1 MASNSQRLIIR
12 VLIGLGLI
20 GAGVYFALDYFRPEA
35 LVAPVI
41 TGEAIKAV
49 SGTVSVRAESPVE
62 LKSESPGKV
71 IESHL
76 ELGKLVKKDD
86 VLVKLDSRDVE
97 LEIEKIES
105 DFTLFKQRI
114 ELTDQKTE
122 LDDKTDE
129 EAFQDVERK
138 HKAGQTSEA
147 EFVRDQRD
155 RAKKKLDRQ
164 DTKNAQQNQKE
175 SYENQLKVH
184 GRSKDKMTIRAPFD
198 GQIADF
204 YVWPGQL
211 IGNGTVVAKLIS
223 LSRTVEAKIS
233 EEKSAGVKVGQKA
246 TVTFLPYG
254 IFQFNAKVT
263 KILPTSDPETQRRI
277 VHLDVEIEPEKLRP
291 GINRIAS
298 RFLTAEEAGDAHEPV
313 LHRAGRGSVRRHP
326 GHDQRLRAVLH
337 QDHPGHQRRHP
348 HRGQDPGHHPRAG
361 GSSGSNFYIAMQ
373 TGGKKYIEG
382 IEEPKLLI
390 DALKRS
396 RMCRRSRRCCTARRH
411 PQFLQERSVQVFGIN
426 ARRPPAGVRSGQP
439 DCAGQPR

>member
-291 GINRIAS
+291 GINGEISITIDSHPS
-298 RFLTAEEAGDAHEPV
+298 RTLVPTRALLGNTLLVVKDGRVQQRTVEVGFDSLTAVEIVKGVAHGELV
-313 LHRAGRGSVRRHP
+313 IV
-326 GHDQRLRAVLH
+326 DQRDLFHDGERVKTKMEENPKW
-337 QDHPGHQRRHP
+337 QDAPVS
-348 HRGQDPGHHPRAG
+348 G
-361 GSSGSNFYIAMQ
+361 GAN
-373 TGGKKYIEG
+373 
-382 IEEPKLLI
+382 
-390 DALKRS
+390 
-396 RMCRRSRRCCTARRH
+396 
-411 PQFLQERSVQVFGIN
+411 
-426 ARRPPAGVRSGQP
+426 
-439 DCAGQPR
+439 

>member
-86 VLVKLDSRDVE
+86 VLVQLDSRDVE

-105 DFTLFKQRI
+105 NFTLFKKQI
-114 ELTDQKTE
+114 ELNDQRNE
-122 LDDKTDE
+122 LDDKTNE
-129 EAFQDVERK
+129 ETLQDAELK

-147 EFVRDQRD
+147 EFVRDQRE
-155 RAKKKLDRQ
+155 RAKKKLERQ
-164 DTKNAQQNQKE
+164 DLKNAQQNQKE
-175 SYENQLKVH
+175 SYENQLKVL

-291 GINRIAS
+291 GINGEISITIDSHPS
-298 RFLTAEEAGDAHEPV
+298 RTLVPTRALLGNTLLVVKDGRVQQRTVEVGFDSLTAVEIVKGVAHGELV
-313 LHRAGRGSVRRHP
+313 IV
-326 GHDQRLRAVLH
+326 DQRDLFHDGERVKTKIEENPKW
-337 QDHPGHQRRHP
+337 QDAPV
-348 HRGQDPGHHPRAG
+348 AG
-361 GSSGSNFYIAMQ
+361 GAN
-373 TGGKKYIEG
+373 
-382 IEEPKLLI
+382 
-390 DALKRS
+390 
-396 RMCRRSRRCCTARRH
+396 
-411 PQFLQERSVQVFGIN
+411 
-426 ARRPPAGVRSGQP
+426 
-439 DCAGQPR
+439 